1 MPSGALFLVLP
12 NGEREYRLTER
23 ELEVGDVL
31 RRNGDSWIVAEVT
44 QGPDGASIVRLA
56 SSDTRARSVRAGE
69 SDGAS
74 SRTLLRANQ

>member
-1 MPSGALFLVLP
+1 MPSGALFVVLP

-56 SSDTRARSVRAGE
+56 SDTRARSVRAGE
-69 SDGAS
+69 SNGAS
-74 SRTLLRANQ
+74 RRTLLRANQ